1 MACKRA
7 VASVVECLLANQDFV
22 GSSPITRSESYQP
35 SHWLVFF
42 SLINIIS
49 VLQPLPNQTL
59 HVVYSPVYSHLR
71 IPFYVK
77 IRLGGLGSMSKCIMH
92 IEDNDENRNLV
103 RRLLQFEGY
112 DVMEAG
118 NATEALR
125 LLKEQSPDLI
135 LMDINMP
142 DMDGYTLTNTIKS
155 MDHLNRIPIIAI
167 TANVMRGDR
176 ERTLQA
182 GCDGYIEKPIDVDHF
197 LDQVASFVGR

>member
-1 MACKRA
+1 
-7 VASVVECLLANQDFV
+7 
-22 GSSPITRSESYQP
+22 
-35 SHWLVFF
+35 
-42 SLINIIS
+42 
-49 VLQPLPNQTL
+49 
-59 HVVYSPVYSHLR
+59 
-71 IPFYVK
+71 
-77 IRLGGLGSMSKCIMH
+77 MH

-155 MDHLNRIPIIAI
+155 MDHLSRIPIIAI